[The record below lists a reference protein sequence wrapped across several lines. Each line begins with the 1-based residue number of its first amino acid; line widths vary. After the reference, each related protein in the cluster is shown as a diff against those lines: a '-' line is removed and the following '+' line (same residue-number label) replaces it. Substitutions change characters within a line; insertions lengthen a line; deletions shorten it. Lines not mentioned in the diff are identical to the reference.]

1 MSFRNYSFDSSSY
14 GRNTA
19 RGSTS
24 STERP
29 TSVTAKY
36 LNTTPSFKTSSIPI
50 PSTER
55 ARDETPI
62 SAIASRYA
70 SYSTKTEKEKP
81 PPPTPTTSK
90 YERKDYKLSVPPAT
104 ITRSRDV
111 SPVSTKYGLTR
122 PSRHLSPERKTKSYK
137 DLKSRDPSPSDRD
150 KDIPSKTDKS
160 SGYNSL
166 SSYKLYPRPTPT
178 YSRPSSRAETKPE
191 SSYNRPSSRTEI
203 KPDSLYTRPS
213 SRTETKPEST
223 YTRPSS
229 RTEIKSDTSYTRPP
243 SRTDIKSD
251 VTVNRYGISN
261 RLSNNYLRSPPTVK
275 RTSVSPINH
284 PENPKTEP
292 EKKSVSPCTV
302 IKEESPKKEVVE
314 NNKEILGNG
323 VNNAE
328 KEEDCE
334 METVTVI
341 TRHTSP
347 TPPGSS
353 VYVRTRRADMAK
365 TIEKTRTRKKKRPEM
380 VDREIQSDRLDD
392 PTRSSRF
399 GSTARASTLT
409 NWSLYTPS
417 ATSYT
422 GYAGRYSTQPSTLR
436 DNAPNN
442 SYNDRSS
449 RSVSTEPH
457 PRDIE
462 SSSPSIEKKLTSPPN
477 VIESNQ
483 DITLYGQ
490 NKDDETSEIII
501 NVNLKLTRAKSPLAV
516 ASAELVSPEITI
528 TNSQL
533 PPQVPKNESSTKPK
547 KLKVRKTSSDSSTDS
562 STKKKIIKRKSKSG
576 SSSDSDQNSETVDKS
591 KDNKPVSPPKSIQKT
606 SSSNNLSNGHMKS
619 KHSKSRESNSPESSI
634 TLSTQSSL
642 SEEDMTSKSKT
653 NEVSRTS
660 ADEISI
666 PTDRSAKQQSPVS
679 HKNEGATEEA
689 KSFLIRALAPV
700 TSLFKRHQESSDSR
714 WLETSTSESTGKDV
728 SNITTESDRSKS
740 KNNTDNIVTS
750 NDNNQV
756 KLKAIRH
763 IESGERAWWMDSD
776 SEKKNTNTSENQN
789 SPAEKNIPK
798 KIRHIESGERAWW
811 LESNG
816 ESKTEKLPPTNG
828 SDNSDNF
835 KIPKKN
841 KYVED
846 EKPWWLDSCAN
857 IPEGIERLTPPRKSS
872 SDSEKSEKY
881 NFFKVRHIESGE
893 QKDWWATSNEN
904 SSNSKPE
911 HANNLSKSNSNQ
923 NSLSKSGSYQNS
935 LSKSGSCQNSLSK
948 SGSNQP
954 SFPRR
959 IRHIESGERP
969 WWLASDKN
977 IPEGIEKLPT
987 PPPQEDSDS
996 SDSDEVQVY
1005 IPSAQIPPF
1014 PLHLDDEPLGDRRS
1028 PEGLE
1033 TPKETEQY
1041 EGRMSP
1047 YENHRQFRRRGSGTS
1062 YQKSADKFVSRYTD
1076 IDDILGTSG
1085 QIYRP
1090 FMDSILARRT
1100 GQMPYDDEVC
1110 EEIDPT
1116 QVRIHDS
1123 TAQRP
1128 VIKKLRSRSEII
1140 DCRDED
1146 QLDDA
1151 TLQVFKDGDYGPY
1164 LDLDSTLNEQDEELE
1179 GLQESRKNAIILRT
1193 QLSVRV
1199 HAIIER
1205 LLHSQGRELRR
1216 ALFTLKQ
1223 ILQSDKDL
1231 VHEFVANKGL
1241 DCLMQVSSM
1250 ADHNY
1255 LDYILRALGQIL
1267 LYVDGMHG
1275 VMANKHCI
1283 QWLYSLISSKFR
1295 HVVKTALKLL
1305 LVFVEYT
1312 EKNCLLLID
1321 AINTVDTSKGRQPWY
1336 NVMKILQ
1343 DFDASDTE
1351 LLIYATTLINRC
1363 LNSVPDRDMYYD
1375 QVDALQDQGMDNIVQ
1390 LYMSK
1395 QGTDL
1400 DLLRQLQIFEAVLL
1414 YEDGDE
1420 SGTALKQL
1428 DESVINSVH
1437 RRSLNLNTSDRR
1449 KSKKQQMKDKA
1460 KQATHAEPEPS
1471 IREPKTL
1478 NNIRPPFLPSI
1489 LDNKEN
1495 KELNTVLKRRR
1506 DRFTRQAHHITQQRE
1521 MLNSNGFSG
1530 VNGNLTNGSYF
1541 YGDYSNG
1548 NYCNGNGKP
1557 FSNGVNGHQEEE
1569 ERPHINNLCDKLI
1582 NGNQRYT
1589 AGLKQRIQNGTLGH
1603 SVTPADALTVIRQ
1616 KMELPVDSMDD
1627 RGVLLNREHSIKD
1640 LAQRLTSPVSPTT
1653 EEKPLR
1659 VSDMAG
1665 IVSKAKEELAK
1676 SQSKE
1681 VIKSP
1686 TIEKSPKLHEIKISE
1701 NDLHWEELKKGC
1713 LNREFHLCDLD
1724 FSDLRQDTDD
1734 EMSSPATNAA
1744 GIPPPPP
1751 PGMFP
1756 LVGVPPPPPG
1766 SFPPFAK
1773 NVPAPPPK
1781 HSLSEISNDSD
1792 SSIIKKNKKTVK
1804 LFWREIQ
1811 ECPPPTVRTKIGGF
1825 IWDDLPDVKLDT
1837 AMLEHLFESRTNDL
1851 IIKKLMEPKRNLIL
1865 DAKRSNAINIA
1876 MKKLPTPQTI
1886 KAAIMKMDATVI
1898 GREGIEKLLTML
1910 PTEEEKVKIQEAQYA
1925 NPDLPLGS
1933 AEQFLLTLASINELS
1948 SRLKLWVFK
1957 LDFDNLEKEV
1967 AEPLMDLKQGIE
1979 QLKINKT
1986 FKVIL
1991 STLRSVGSFLNGSQ
2005 VRGFRLEYL
2014 SKVMEVKDTVHKH
2027 PLLYHI
2033 CEMIIEKFPDSTD
2046 FFSEVGPVIRAS
2058 KVDFDILAA
2067 NLSKLESDCKASW
2080 DHMKRVAKH
2089 DSSQIFKTKINEFL
2103 TDAAERIILLTII
2116 KKRVMSRYTKFLLFL
2131 GVPAAD
2137 ISKTKPSEFLKV
2149 IAEFALEYR
2158 TSRERVLQQL
2168 EKKANHRERNKTR
2181 GKMIID
2187 VANYSAKNGD
2197 HTADNALKELLK
2209 TDPDTD
2215 SLTDGRRKMQ
2225 VNSRR
2230 NLVNGDLSADDE
2242 IIESLVRSAT
2252 TKRRP
2257 VTRERRKN
2265 RLSDKKNL
2273 NRTLD
2278 GH

>member
-1449 KSKKQQMKDKA
+1449 KSKKQQMKDK
-1460 KQATHAEPEPS
+1460 
-1471 IREPKTL
+1471 
-1478 NNIRPPFLPSI
+1478 
-1489 LDNKEN
+1489 
-1495 KELNTVLKRRR
+1495 
-1506 DRFTRQAHHITQQRE
+1506 
-1521 MLNSNGFSG
+1521 
-1530 VNGNLTNGSYF
+1530 
-1541 YGDYSNG
+1541 
-1548 NYCNGNGKP
+1548 
-1557 FSNGVNGHQEEE
+1557 
-1569 ERPHINNLCDKLI
+1569 
-1582 NGNQRYT
+1582 GNQRYT

>member
-1 MSFRNYSFDSSSY
+1 MIELVKVNDRVNGSMRELVADSFVCRVQYLDDLDPFMEYNV
-14 GRNTA
+14 R
-19 RGSTS
+19 
-24 STERP
+24 EPPRP
-29 TSVTAKY
+29 LYHTF
-36 LNTTPSFKTSSIPI
+36 NTTLPLSYQ
-50 PSTER
+50 
-55 ARDETPI
+55 
-62 SAIASRYA
+62 IAS
-70 SYSTKTEKEKP
+70 
-81 PPPTPTTSK
+81 
-90 YERKDYKLSVPPAT
+90 V
-104 ITRSRDV
+104 
-111 SPVSTKYGLTR
+111 
-122 PSRHLSPERKTKSYK
+122 H
-137 DLKSRDPSPSDRD
+137 
-150 KDIPSKTDKS
+150 
-160 SGYNSL
+160 
-166 SSYKLYPRPTPT
+166 
-178 YSRPSSRAETKPE
+178 
-191 SSYNRPSSRTEI
+191 
-203 KPDSLYTRPS
+203 
-213 SRTETKPEST
+213 
-223 YTRPSS
+223 
-229 RTEIKSDTSYTRPP
+229 
-243 SRTDIKSD
+243 
-251 VTVNRYGISN
+251 
-261 RLSNNYLRSPPTVK
+261 RLL
-275 RTSVSPINH
+275 
-284 PENPKTEP
+284 
-292 EKKSVSPCTV
+292 
-302 IKEESPKKEVVE
+302 
-314 NNKEILGNG
+314 
-323 VNNAE
+323 
-328 KEEDCE
+328 
-334 METVTVI
+334 
-341 TRHTSP
+341 
-347 TPPGSS
+347 
-353 VYVRTRRADMAK
+353 
-365 TIEKTRTRKKKRPEM
+365 
-380 VDREIQSDRLDD
+380 Q
-392 PTRSSRF
+392 
-399 GSTARASTLT
+399 
-409 NWSLYTPS
+409 
-417 ATSYT
+417 
-422 GYAGRYSTQPSTLR
+422 
-436 DNAPNN
+436 AP
-442 SYNDRSS
+442 
-449 RSVSTEPH
+449 
-457 PRDIE
+457 
-462 SSSPSIEKKLTSPPN
+462 
-477 VIESNQ
+477 
-483 DITLYGQ
+483 
-490 NKDDETSEIII
+490 
-501 NVNLKLTRAKSPLAV
+501 
-516 ASAELVSPEITI
+516 
-528 TNSQL
+528 
-533 PPQVPKNESSTKPK
+533 
-547 KLKVRKTSSDSSTDS
+547 
-562 STKKKIIKRKSKSG
+562 
-576 SSSDSDQNSETVDKS
+576 
-591 KDNKPVSPPKSIQKT
+591 
-606 SSSNNLSNGHMKS
+606 
-619 KHSKSRESNSPESSI
+619 
-634 TLSTQSSL
+634 
-642 SEEDMTSKSKT
+642 
-653 NEVSRTS
+653 
-660 ADEISI
+660 
-666 PTDRSAKQQSPVS
+666 
-679 HKNEGATEEA
+679 
-689 KSFLIRALAPV
+689 
-700 TSLFKRHQESSDSR
+700 
-714 WLETSTSESTGKDV
+714 
-728 SNITTESDRSKS
+728 
-740 KNNTDNIVTS
+740 
-750 NDNNQV
+750 
-756 KLKAIRH
+756 
-763 IESGERAWWMDSD
+763 
-776 SEKKNTNTSENQN
+776 
-789 SPAEKNIPK
+789 
-798 KIRHIESGERAWW
+798 
-811 LESNG
+811 
-816 ESKTEKLPPTNG
+816 
-828 SDNSDNF
+828 
-835 KIPKKN
+835 
-841 KYVED
+841 
-846 EKPWWLDSCAN
+846 
-857 IPEGIERLTPPRKSS
+857 
-872 SDSEKSEKY
+872 
-881 NFFKVRHIESGE
+881 
-893 QKDWWATSNEN
+893 
-904 SSNSKPE
+904 
-911 HANNLSKSNSNQ
+911 
-923 NSLSKSGSYQNS
+923 
-935 LSKSGSCQNSLSK
+935 
-948 SGSNQP
+948 
-954 SFPRR
+954 
-959 IRHIESGERP
+959 
-969 WWLASDKN
+969 
-977 IPEGIEKLPT
+977 
-987 PPPQEDSDS
+987 
-996 SDSDEVQVY
+996 
-1005 IPSAQIPPF
+1005 
-1014 PLHLDDEPLGDRRS
+1014 
-1028 PEGLE
+1028 
-1033 TPKETEQY
+1033 
-1041 EGRMSP
+1041 
-1047 YENHRQFRRRGSGTS
+1047 HR
-1062 YQKSADKFVSRYTD
+1062 
-1076 IDDILGTSG
+1076 
-1085 QIYRP
+1085 
-1090 FMDSILARRT
+1090 
-1100 GQMPYDDEVC
+1100 
-1110 EEIDPT
+1110 
-1116 QVRIHDS
+1116 
-1123 TAQRP
+1123 
-1128 VIKKLRSRSEII
+1128 
-1140 DCRDED
+1140 
-1146 QLDDA
+1146 LDDA

-1179 GLQESRKNAIILRT
+1179 GLQDSRKNAIILRT

-1321 AINTVDTSKGRQPWY
+1321 AINTVDTSNGRQPWY

-1437 RRSLNLNTSDRR
+1437 RRSINLNTSERR

-1460 KQATHAEPEPS
+1460 KQATHVEPDEPS
-1471 IREPKTL
+1471 IKEPKPL
-1478 NNIRPPFLPSI
+1478 NNIRPPFLPCI

-1495 KELNTVLKRRR
+1495 KELTTALKRRR
-1506 DRFTRQAHHITQQRE
+1506 DRFARQAHHITQQRE

-1530 VNGNLTNGSYF
+1530 LNGNLTNGSYS

-1557 FSNGVNGHQEEE
+1557 YSNGINGHQGEE
-1569 ERPHINNLCDKLI
+1569 ERPHINNLCDILK

-1616 KMELPVDSMDD
+1616 KMELPVDTMDD

-1681 VIKSP
+1681 VIKTP
-1686 TIEKSPKLHEIKISE
+1686 TIEKTPKLHEIKISE

-1724 FSDLRQDTDD
+1724 FSDLCQDTDD

-1773 NVPAPPPK
+1773 SVPAPPPK

-1792 SSIIKKNKKTVK
+1792 SSTIKKNKKTVK

-1948 SRLKLWVFK
+1948 SRLRLWVFK

-1967 AEPLMDLKQGIE
+1967 AEPLMDLKQGIDL
-1979 QLKINKT
+1979 LKINKT

-2116 KKRVMSRYTKFLLFL
+2116 KKRVMARYTKFLLFL

-2137 ISKTKPSEFLKV
+2137 ISKTKPSDFLKV

-2187 VANYSAKNGD
+2187 VANYSTKNGD

-2230 NLVNGDLSADDE
+2230 SLVNGDLSADDE